1 MPGGSGSMKIGALGY
16 KTKKIY
22 LLGGLKLKEGEKY
35 DWNKWNKI
43 LASGVGVERS
53 KKKNRFDK
61 EFERF

>member
-35 DWNKWNKI
+35 DWYKWNKS
-43 LASGVGVERS
+43 LASGVGVERP
-53 KKKNRFDK
+53 KRKNRFDK